1 MRAQPSCPRCG
12 SNLHPPG
19 LWSSAWSCHEHGP
32 VPPVQ
37 PVVQPTEPAL
47 VESVRQLQTALA
59 PTSGAAKRVAR
70 LSAAYA
76 RRLGGSEHAERFWL
90 LLPPREEGGITTV
103 ADVDE
108 PLPARAG

>member
-1 MRAQPSCPRCG
+1 M
-12 SNLHPPG
+12 
-19 LWSSAWSCHEHGP
+19 
-32 VPPVQ
+32 
-37 PVVQPTEPAL
+37 
-47 VESVRQLQTALA
+47 RQLQAALA
-59 PTSGAAKRVAR
+59 PTRVAKRVAR

-76 RRLGGSEHAERFWL
+76 RRLDGSEHAERFWL